1 MAKKQELCI
10 DGTRVRAMLHPKP
23 NYKFERWSQ
32 TAQRWVPIRTNDA
45 LHKKIINRDR

>member
-1 MAKKQELCI
+1 MSKQHELCI
-10 DGTRVRAMLHPKP
+10 DGTRIRAMSEPQP

-32 TAQRWVPIRTNDA
+32 IGQRWIPIRTNDN